1 MLLVYGGGSIK
12 RNGAYDDVTAALREA
27 GNEVIELSGVTPNP
41 RLDKV
46 FRRREP
52 GSGARGEPDPA
63 VGGGSVIDCAKFISL
78 GSGLGEDEDLW
89 YDYVETGKPAPENL
103 VPLGVVLT
111 PPSPAPRWA
120 AWLCSPTGPQPQARL
135 HILPADAE
143 VLGTRPDLSAHPAG

>member
-1 MLLVYGGGSIK
+1 M
-12 RNGAYDDVTAALREA
+12 
-27 GNEVIELSGVTPNP
+27 TPNP

-46 FRRREP
+46 FEGVNLVREH
-52 GSGARGEPDPA
+52 GVNLILA

-111 PPSPAPRWA
+111 TAVTGSEM
-120 AWLCSPTGPQPQARL
+120 GPQPQARL